1 MHEMSIVRRMMAELM
16 RIAQE
21 NNARKIAN
29 VNLKVGKMSGIAVD
43 FLQSAFDTLKTEYP
57 ILSSAKIIIK
67 ETPLIYGCNNCKNTF
82 SPQDESDEADETDE
96 ILSSCPEC
104 KSHNLKLVSGEEL
117 QIENLE
123 LET

>member
-82 SPQDESDEADETDE
+82 EITDGLSP
-96 ILSSCPEC
+96 SSCPEC